1 MGAAGLGPARQYR
14 GMKAKLL
21 TAFACCFSL
30 YMILYVANVFEL
42 FGIYILSEPHRGVCL
57 AVLLALVFLHYPAT
71 KSASKDG
78 LPWYDALFC
87 ILGAAGPLY
96 YVLVYWSLAG
106 RLEYGEFYTFEI
118 VLFFVT
124 MALVLEASRRVLGIA
139 LPMVAV
145 LFLSHNFFCNYF
157 PGVLHGRGYSIERV
171 LSEVAFGAVGLMG
184 MPIGVAATIIIMFLL
199 FAQFMLNLGA
209 GETFNKLA
217 FALLGDRRGGPAKG
231 AVLASSAMATVSG
244 GTMTNVAVTGVF
256 TIPLMKKVGY
266 NPEFAG
272 AVEAVASNGG
282 LLTPPVMSS
291 VAFIMA
297 EWLEMPYIYVCIAAA
312 LPAVLYYIAVFM
324 IVDWEAARNK
334 LLGLPRE
341 TLPSAKEAIKQ
352 GWYYTL
358 PLIAMVYILAVL
370 LYSPGKAALGGL
382 AVLLIVAIFT
392 ERSLFSPRKLID
404 TLSGGVIAW
413 IPAAIACAASGIII
427 GSSMLTGL
435 GVKLSGA
442 IVDFSGGSLMIVLLL
457 TAISSFILG
466 MGLHALPCYM
476 MLAVL
481 VAPALVKMGV
491 LPIAAHLF
499 VFYFGTVSFITPPV
513 ALSAYI
519 AASIAGGNP
528 IKTGIQAVRLGIA
541 TFIIPFMFVYNRAL
555 LMKGSLGEIVL
566 TSVSSVIGVLLLASG
581 AAGYLLKRE
590 KWWERLLLIGA
601 AIMLLVPGWVT
612 DIAGIGLG
620 AAVLLRQRRALLLVR
635 LRERDAGY

>member
-1 MGAAGLGPARQYR
+1 
-14 GMKAKLL
+14 
-21 TAFACCFSL
+21 
-30 YMILYVANVFEL
+30 
-42 FGIYILSEPHRGVCL
+42 
-57 AVLLALVFLHYPAT
+57 
-71 KSASKDG
+71 
-78 LPWYDALFC
+78 
-87 ILGAAGPLY
+87 LY
-96 YVLVYWSLAG
+96 YVFVYWSLAG

-139 LPMVAV
+139 LPVVAV

-157 PGVLHGRGYSIERV
+157 PGVLHGRGYSVERV

-199 FAQFMLNLGA
+199 FAQFMLNAGA

-217 FALLGDRRGGPAKG
+217 FGLLGDRRGGPAKG

-312 LPAVLYYIAVFM
+312 FPAVLYYIAVFM
-324 IVDWEAARNK
+324 IVDWEAAKNN

-341 TLPSAKEAIKQ
+341 TLPSVKKAIKE
-352 GWYYTL
+352 GWHYTL

-382 AVLLIVAIFT
+382 AVLLIVAIFA

-404 TLSGGVIAW
+404 TLSEGVIAW

-442 IVDFSGGSLMIVLLL
+442 IVDFSGGSLMIALLL

-519 AASIAGGNP
+519 AASIAGANP

-566 TSVSSVIGVLLLASG
+566 TSVGSVIGVLLLASG
-581 AAGYLLKRE
+581 VAGYLLKTE
-590 KWWERLLLIGA
+590 NWWERLLLIGG
-601 AIMLLVPGWVT
+601 AIMLLMPGWVT
-612 DIAGIGLG
+612 DITGIGLG

-635 LRERDAGY
+635 LRQRER